1 MRQTTIVK
9 HQEIEPKWYL
19 IDAKDQILGRLASFI
34 ADRLRGKHKPT
45 FTSNVNT
52 GDYIVVINADKVVL
66 TANKEKNKLYYH
78 HSGWPGGLKTINAAN
93 LRAKKPTELLKKAVK
108 GMVPHTKLGSKQMGC
123 LYLYAGPIHKHEAQQ
138 PQILEVK

>member
-9 HQEIEPKWYL
+9 HQEIQPKWYL

-34 ADRLRGKHKPT
+34 ADHLRGKHKPT
-45 FTSNVNT
+45 FTSNVNS

-123 LYLYAGPIHKHEAQQ
+123 LYLYAGSEHKHEAQQ